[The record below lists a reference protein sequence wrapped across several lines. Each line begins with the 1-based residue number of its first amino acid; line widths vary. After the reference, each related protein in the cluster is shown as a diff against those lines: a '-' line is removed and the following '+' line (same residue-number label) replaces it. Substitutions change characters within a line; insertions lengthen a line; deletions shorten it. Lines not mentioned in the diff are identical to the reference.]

1 MLNARFTAF
10 TVSELLKGK
19 HQGKGRVK
27 TPRLTFYDM
36 FSWERI
42 ILQMLD
48 TVNLKK
54 TEFHE
59 KETVSECTFTKTAMS
74 THVAAKSKPPFIKFA
89 AR

>member
-1 MLNARFTAF
+1 
-10 TVSELLKGK
+10 
-19 HQGKGRVK
+19 
-27 TPRLTFYDM
+27 M

-54 TEFHE
+54 TEFLE
-59 KETVSECTFTKTAMS
+59 KETVSECTFTKPAMS